1 MKTIFVPSGDHEAAV
16 LLNEPRWLRV
26 SCTRP
31 LPSVRT
37 ENTFDGFSAA
47 PSGYGVEKRMRVP
60 SGEQSIPS
68 ILW

>member
-1 MKTIFVPSGDHEAAV
+1 MA
-16 LLNEPRWLRV
+16 RV

-37 ENTFDGFSAA
+37 ENTFADFDV
-47 PSGYGVEKRMRVP
+47 PKYGPDEKRMRVP